1 MPSGTGK
8 APGKIAVIVGLSI
21 DHPTWRATVT
31 GPLGPLVRRSARGA
45 FRLAVA
51 DGWRTTASRL
61 DLAMA
66 LVDDRTM
73 RRLNHDFRGRNK
85 ATNVLSFAAL
95 DGDQPIPGKPFN
107 LGDIA
112 LALGVI
118 TAEARKQRKTVNDHL
133 SHLVVHGVLHLLGY
147 DHETEADAARMETL
161 ERVALAGMGIA
172 DPYALR
178 R

>member
-1 MPSGTGK
+1 MPSRTGK
-8 APGKIAVIVGLSI
+8 VPGKIAVIVGLSI
-21 DHPTWRATVT
+21 DHPGWRKAVT
-31 GPLGPLVRRSARGA
+31 APLGPLVRNSARSALQ
-45 FRLAVA
+45 LAVA
-51 DGWRTTASRL
+51 DGWRIAASRL
-61 DLAMA
+61 DLSMA
-66 LVDDRTM
+66 LIDDRAM

-95 DGDQPIPGKPFN
+95 DGDKPVAGKPFN

-161 ERVALAGMGIA
+161 ERVALAGMGIS